1 MWAITMRKHE
11 IICIKY
17 DYKNV
22 GFTVKLF
29 VSLYSFYG
37 LFKKK
42 KKSLFFLVVLCCRIQ
57 CQTLQKAHATERY

>member
-42 KKSLFFLVVLCCRIQ
+42 KKKPIFFGSFVLQNPVPDTSESTC
-57 CQTLQKAHATERY
+57 Y